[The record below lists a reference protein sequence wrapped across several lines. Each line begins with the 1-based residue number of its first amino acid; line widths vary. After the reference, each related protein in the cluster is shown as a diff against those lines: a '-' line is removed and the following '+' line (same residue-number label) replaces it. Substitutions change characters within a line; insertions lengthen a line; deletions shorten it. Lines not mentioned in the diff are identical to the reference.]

1 MTAIAARSIQTGRG
15 PLYTWHYMPLTAEH
29 PTSSRT
35 SVFAISLASVL
46 LLGLAAGGIWC
57 MGQVAMAPSTVPA
70 YMAVDNTSHAS
81 LSSSTHAPR
90 LRLSSSGPT
99 WRELSETQR
108 QILMPLREHWNA
120 MGALAKRRWLVLA
133 DRYPKMDES
142 ERTKLVSRMTTWAS
156 LSAQQRNQ
164 ARLNFESTK
173 RLSAQELQTK
183 WDEYQA
189 LSAAEKQRLAEQ
201 ARKAR
206 AAKKA
211 KRRIAVPKL
220 QPAPA
225 PSTPT
230 VSHPVI
236 VETQPIATPQAAP
249 ALQLPPVE
257 HPQPAFAAPPEVT
270 ALPITVP
277 QSMPSMELPPLPAE
291 DPAPAQDL
299 DAHQSDPAPEH
310 APAPAQ

>member
-1 MTAIAARSIQTGRG
+1 
-15 PLYTWHYMPLTAEH
+15 MPLNADT
-29 PTSSRT
+29 PTTTRT
-35 SVFAISLASVL
+35 SAIAISLASVL
-46 LLGLAAGGIWC
+46 LLGLAAGGAWC

-70 YMAVDNTSHAS
+70 YMAVDNTSRTS

-90 LRLSSSGPT
+90 LRLSSSGPA
-99 WRELSETQR
+99 WRELTEPQR
-108 QILMPLREHWNA
+108 QILTPLREHWDA

-142 ERTKLVSRMTTWAS
+142 ERTKLVSRMNTWAS

-206 AAKKA
+206 SAKKA
-211 KRRIAVPKL
+211 KRRIAVPKP
-220 QPAPA
+220 QEAPKPAEQVAPA
-225 PSTPT
+225 PTA
-230 VSHPVI
+230 PVI
-236 VETQPIATPQAAP
+236 VETQPIAQPQAAP
-249 ALQLPPVE
+249 AVHLPPVE

-270 ALPITVP
+270 SLPIAVP
-277 QSMPSMELPPLPAE
+277 QSMPSLELPPLPAA
-291 DPAPAQDL
+291 DPAPPQDL
-299 DAHQSDPAPEH
+299 DTHQPAAASEH